1 MSTLDYTIIW
11 IIELRLHQSYVMDN
25 RKFIL
30 SLKKGKEASFREAY
44 LNYYDKLINIA
55 KRFNFSVLTPEDF
68 VQETFLRLYNKR
80 ELLNEDVLFDK
91 QLFTI
96 CKNIIINHVNRENK
110 IIQLDP
116 EFETVQEDPET
127 GIFEERREKL
137 YTFINLLPEQQQKIF
152 TLHKLE
158 NLSYKEIAAITDL
171 SEKTIANH
179 IYLASKFIRKK
190 IEDH

>member
-1 MSTLDYTIIW
+1 
-11 IIELRLHQSYVMDN
+11 MDN

-30 SLKKGKEASFREAY
+30 SLKKGNEAAFKEVY
-44 LNYYDKLINIA
+44 LNYYDRLISIA
-55 KRFNFSVLTPEDF
+55 KRFDFKVLTPEDF
-68 VQETFLRLYNKR
+68 VQESFLRLYDKR
-80 ELLNEDVLFDK
+80 ELLHEDILFDK

-116 EFETVQEDPET
+116 SKSEIADEDPDT
-127 GIFEERREKL
+127 GNFEERKELL
-137 YTFINLLPEQQQKIF
+137 YNYINQLPEQQQKIF

-158 NLSYKEIAAITDL
+158 NLSYKEIAAMTDL

-190 IEDH
+190 IEEH

>member
-1 MSTLDYTIIW
+1 
-11 IIELRLHQSYVMDN
+11 MDN
-25 RKFIL
+25 KKFIL
-30 SLKKGKEASFREAY
+30 SLKKGNEATFKEAY
-44 LNYYDKLINIA
+44 INYYDKLINIA
-55 KRFNFSVLTPEDF
+55 RRFNFTVLTPQDF

-96 CKNIIINHVNRENK
+96 CKNIIINHLNRENK
-110 IIQLDP
+110 IVQLDP
-116 EFETVQEDPET
+116 LKIEIGEEETDT
-127 GIFEERREKL
+127 GVFEERREKL
-137 YTFINLLPEQQQKIF
+137 YSFINQLPEQQQKIF

-190 IEDH
+190 IEEH

>member
-1 MSTLDYTIIW
+1 
-11 IIELRLHQSYVMDN
+11 MDN
-25 RKFIL
+25 KKFIL
-30 SLKKGKEASFREAY
+30 SLKKGNEASFKEAY
-44 LNYYDKLINIA
+44 LNYYDKLIGIA
-55 KRFNFSVLTPEDF
+55 RRFNFTVLTPQDF

-91 QLFTI
+91 QLFVI

-110 IIQLDP
+110 IIQLDTSN
-116 EFETVQEDPET
+116 FEIENEDYDDV
-127 GIFEERREKL
+127 IFEERKEKL
-137 YTFINLLPEQQQKIF
+137 YAFINLLPEQQQKIF

-158 NLSYKEIAAITDL
+158 NLSYKEIAAMTDL

-190 IEDH
+190 IENH

>member
-1 MSTLDYTIIW
+1 
-11 IIELRLHQSYVMDN
+11 MDN
-25 RKFIL
+25 KKLIL
-30 SLKKGKEASFREAY
+30 SLKNGDKASFKEVY

-55 KRFNFSVLTPEDF
+55 KRFNFTVLTPEDF
-68 VQETFLRLYNKR
+68 VQESFLRLYNKR
-80 ELLNEDVLFDK
+80 ELLHEDVLLDK

-96 CKNIIINHVNRENK
+96 CKNIMLNHINRENK
-110 IIQLDP
+110 IIQLDSL
-116 EFETVQEDPET
+116 EAESEQEDPET
-127 GIFEERREKL
+127 IIFEERREKL
-137 YTFINLLPEQQQKIF
+137 YSFINQLPEQQQKIF

-190 IEDH
+190 IESH

>member
-1 MSTLDYTIIW
+1 
-11 IIELRLHQSYVMDN
+11 MDN

-30 SLKKGKEASFREAY
+30 SLKKGDEATFKQAFI
-44 LNYYDKLINIA
+44 NNYDKLINIA
-55 KRFNFSVLTPEDF
+55 KRFSFSVLTPNDF

-91 QLFTI
+91 QLYTI
-96 CKNIIINHVNRENK
+96 CKNIIINHINRENK

-116 EFETVQEDPET
+116 LKVEIADEETET
-127 GIFEERREKL
+127 GNYEERREKL
-137 YTFINLLPEQQQKIF
+137 YNFINQLPEQQQKIF

-158 NLSYKEIAAITDL
+158 NLSYKEIAELTDL

-190 IEDH
+190 IENH

>member
-1 MSTLDYTIIW
+1 
-11 IIELRLHQSYVMDN
+11 MDN
-25 RKFIL
+25 KKVII
-30 SLKKGKEASFREAY
+30 SLKKGNEASFKKAY
-44 LNYYDKLINIA
+44 LDYYDKLINIA
-55 KRFNFSVLTPEDF
+55 RRFNFTVLTPQDF
-68 VQETFLRLYNKR
+68 VQETFLRLYNKK
-80 ELLNEDVLFDK
+80 ELLNEEVLLDK

-96 CKNIIINHVNRENK
+96 CKNIIINHLNRENK

-116 EFETVQEDPET
+116 LQFEMVQEEAET
-127 GIFEERREKL
+127 DFFEERKEKL
-137 YTFINLLPEQQQKIF
+137 QNFINLLPEQQQKIF

-190 IEDH
+190 VEDH

>member
-1 MSTLDYTIIW
+1 
-11 IIELRLHQSYVMDN
+11 MDN
-25 RKFIL
+25 KKFIL
-30 SLKKGKEASFREAY
+30 SLKKGDEASFKEAY

-55 KRFNFSVLTPEDF
+55 RRFNFTVLTPQDF
-68 VQETFLRLYNKR
+68 VQETFLRIYNKR

-96 CKNIIINHVNRENK
+96 CRNIIINHVNRENK

-116 EFETVQEDPET
+116 LQFEMEQEDSDT
-127 GIFEERREKL
+127 GIFEERKEKL
-137 YTFINLLPEQQQKIF
+137 HTFINLLPEQQQKIF

-158 NLSYKEIAAITDL
+158 NLSYKEIAAMTDL

>member
-1 MSTLDYTIIW
+1 
-11 IIELRLHQSYVMDN
+11 MDN
-25 RKFIL
+25 KKFIL
-30 SLKKGKEASFREAY
+30 SLKKGNEASFKEAY
-44 LNYYDKLINIA
+44 LNYYDKLVNIA
-55 KRFNFSVLTPEDF
+55 KRFNFTVLTPQDF

-96 CKNIIINHVNRENK
+96 CKNIIINHLNRENK
-110 IIQLDP
+110 IVSLDP
-116 EFETVQEDPET
+116 EFEMEQETTET
-127 GIFEERREKL
+127 GVFEERKEKL
-137 YTFINLLPEQQQKIF
+137 YTFINQLPEQQQKIF

-158 NLSYKEIAAITDL
+158 NLSYKEIAAITEL

-190 IEDH
+190 VEDH

>member
-1 MSTLDYTIIW
+1 
-11 IIELRLHQSYVMDN
+11 MDN
-25 RKFIL
+25 KKFIL
-30 SLKKGKEASFREAY
+30 SLKKGNEASFKEAY
-44 LNYYDKLINIA
+44 LQYYDKLISIA
-55 KRFNFSVLTPEDF
+55 KRFNFTVLTPQDF

-116 EFETVQEDPET
+116 LQVEMEEETVET
-127 GIFEERREKL
+127 GLFEERREKL
-137 YTFINLLPEQQQKIF
+137 HSFINQLPEQQQKIF

>member
-1 MSTLDYTIIW
+1 
-11 IIELRLHQSYVMDN
+11 MDN

-30 SLKKGKEASFREAY
+30 SLKKGNEATFKEAY

-55 KRFNFSVLTPEDF
+55 KRFNFTVLTPQDF

-80 ELLNEDVLFDK
+80 ELLHEDVLLDK
-91 QLFTI
+91 QIFVI
-96 CKNIIINHVNRENK
+96 CKNIILNHLNRENK
-110 IIQLDP
+110 IVQLDP
-116 EFETVQEDPET
+116 LHVVIEEEDNDTE
-127 GIFEERREKL
+127 IFEERQEKL
-137 YTFINLLPEQQQKIF
+137 NSFINLLPEQQQKIY

-158 NLSYKEIAAITDL
+158 NLSYKEIAALTDL

-190 IEDH
+190 VENH

>member
-1 MSTLDYTIIW
+1 
-11 IIELRLHQSYVMDN
+11 MDN
-25 RKFIL
+25 KKFIL
-30 SLKKGKEASFREAY
+30 SLKKGNEAAFKEAY

-55 KRFNFSVLTPEDF
+55 KRFNFTVLTPQDF
-68 VQETFLRLYNKR
+68 VQETFLRLHNNR

-96 CKNIIINHVNRENK
+96 CKNIIINHLNRENK

-116 EFETVQEDPET
+116 LNLEIGEEDNET

-137 YTFINLLPEQQQKIF
+137 HSFINQLPEQQQKIF

-158 NLSYKEIAAITDL
+158 NLSYKEIAAITEL

-190 IEDH
+190 IKDH

>member
-1 MSTLDYTIIW
+1 
-11 IIELRLHQSYVMDN
+11 MDN
-25 RKFIL
+25 KKFIL
-30 SLKKGKEASFREAY
+30 SLKKGNEASFKEAY

-55 KRFNFSVLTPEDF
+55 KRFNFTVLTPQDF

-116 EFETVQEDPET
+116 LQVDIVQEDTET
-127 GIFEERREKL
+127 GIFEERQEKL
-137 YTFINLLPEQQQKIF
+137 HSFIKLLPEQQQKIY

-158 NLSYKEIAAITDL
+158 SLSYKEIAAMTEL

-190 IEDH
+190 IENH

>member
-1 MSTLDYTIIW
+1 
-11 IIELRLHQSYVMDN
+11 MDN

-30 SLKKGKEASFREAY
+30 SLKNGNEASFKEAY
-44 LNYYDKLINIA
+44 LNYYDKLIGIA
-55 KRFNFSVLTPEDF
+55 RRFNFTVLTPQDF

-91 QLFTI
+91 QLFVI

-110 IIQLDP
+110 IIQLNTS
-116 EFETVQEDPET
+116 EFEIENEDYDDV
-127 GIFEERREKL
+127 IFEERKEIL

-158 NLSYKEIAAITDL
+158 NLSYKEIAAMTDL

-190 IEDH
+190 IENH

>member
-1 MSTLDYTIIW
+1 
-11 IIELRLHQSYVMDN
+11 MDN

-30 SLKKGKEASFREAY
+30 SLKKGNEASFKEAY
-44 LNYYDKLINIA
+44 LNYYDKLIGIA
-55 KRFNFSVLTPEDF
+55 RRFNFTVLTPQDF

-91 QLFTI
+91 QLFVI

-110 IIQLDP
+110 IIQLNTS
-116 EFETVQEDPET
+116 EFEIENEDYDDV
-127 GIFEERREKL
+127 IFEERKEIL

-158 NLSYKEIAAITDL
+158 NLSYKEIAAMTDL

-190 IEDH
+190 IENH

>member
-1 MSTLDYTIIW
+1 
-11 IIELRLHQSYVMDN
+11 MDN
-25 RKFIL
+25 RKFIV
-30 SLKKGKEASFREAY
+30 SLKKGNEASFKEAY

-55 KRFNFSVLTPEDF
+55 KRFNFTVLSPQDF

-80 ELLNEDVLFDK
+80 ELLNEEILFDK

-96 CKNIIINHVNRENK
+96 CKNIIINHLNRENK

-116 EFETVQEDPET
+116 LHFEAEQEDT
-127 GIFEERREKL
+127 DTDVFEERREKL
-137 YTFINLLPEQQQKIF
+137 HSFINLLPEQQQKIY

-158 NLSYKEIAAITDL
+158 NLSYKEIAIITDL

-190 IEDH
+190 IEEH

>member
-1 MSTLDYTIIW
+1 
-11 IIELRLHQSYVMDN
+11 MDN
-25 RKFIL
+25 KKFIV
-30 SLKKGKEASFREAY
+30 SLKKGNEASFKKAY
-44 LNYYDKLINIA
+44 LDYYDKLISVA
-55 KRFNFSVLTPEDF
+55 RRFDFTVLTPQDF

-80 ELLNEDVLFDK
+80 ELLNEEVLFDK

-96 CKNIIINHVNRENK
+96 CKNIIINHLNRENK
-110 IIQLDP
+110 VIQLEPLQLD
-116 EFETVQEDPET
+116 VQQEDPET

-137 YTFINLLPEQQQKIF
+137 YSFINLLPEQQQKIF

-158 NLSYKEIAAITDL
+158 NLSYKEIAAITEL

-190 IEDH
+190 IKDH

>member
-1 MSTLDYTIIW
+1 
-11 IIELRLHQSYVMDN
+11 MDN
-25 RKFIL
+25 KKFIL
-30 SLKKGKEASFREAY
+30 SLKKGNEASFKEAY
-44 LNYYDKLINIA
+44 LQYYDKLINIA
-55 KRFNFSVLTPEDF
+55 KRFNFTVLTPQDF

-110 IIQLDP
+110 IIQLDSSQV
-116 EFETVQEDPET
+116 EMVEEIVET
-127 GIFEERREKL
+127 GVFEERREKL
-137 YTFINLLPEQQQKIF
+137 HSFINQLPEQQQKIF

-158 NLSYKEIAAITDL
+158 NLSYKEIAAMTDL

>member
-1 MSTLDYTIIW
+1 
-11 IIELRLHQSYVMDN
+11 MDN

-30 SLKKGKEASFREAY
+30 SLKKGDEAAFKQAY

-55 KRFNFSVLTPEDF
+55 KRFNFTVLTPQDF
-68 VQETFLRLYNKR
+68 VQETFLRVYNKR
-80 ELLNEDVLFDK
+80 ELLNEDILFDK

-96 CKNIIINHVNRENK
+96 CRNIIINHVNRENK
-110 IIQLDP
+110 IIELNPSQFQP
-116 EFETVQEDPET
+116 EQEDTET
-127 GIFEERREKL
+127 GIFEERQEKL
-137 YTFINLLPEQQQKIF
+137 QNFINQLPEQQQKIF

-190 IEDH
+190 VEND

>member
-1 MSTLDYTIIW
+1 
-11 IIELRLHQSYVMDN
+11 MDN
-25 RKFIL
+25 KKFIL

-44 LNYYDKLINIA
+44 LTYYDKLISIA
-55 KRFNFSVLTPEDF
+55 RRFNFTVLTPQDF

-96 CKNIIINHVNRENK
+96 CKNIIINHLNRENK

-116 EFETVQEDPET
+116 LQFDAQEEETDT
-127 GIFEERREKL
+127 GIFEERREIL
-137 YTFINLLPEQQQKIF
+137 HNFIDQLPEQQQKIF

-190 IEDH
+190 IEEH

>member
-1 MSTLDYTIIW
+1 
-11 IIELRLHQSYVMDN
+11 MDN
-25 RKFIL
+25 KKLIL
-30 SLKKGKEASFREAY
+30 SLKKGNEAAFKEVYFS
-44 LNYYDKLINIA
+44 YYDKLINIA
-55 KRFNFSVLTPEDF
+55 KRFHSSVFTPEDF
-68 VQETFLRLYNKR
+68 VQETFLRLHAKR
-80 ELLNEDVLFDK
+80 ELLNEEVLFDK

-110 IIQLDP
+110 IISLEP
-116 EFETVQEDPET
+116 L
-127 GIFEERREKL
+127 GIDLVEEVSEMGVFEERKEKL
-137 YTFINLLPEQQQKIF
+137 DTYINLLPEQQQKIY

-190 IEDH
+190 IENH